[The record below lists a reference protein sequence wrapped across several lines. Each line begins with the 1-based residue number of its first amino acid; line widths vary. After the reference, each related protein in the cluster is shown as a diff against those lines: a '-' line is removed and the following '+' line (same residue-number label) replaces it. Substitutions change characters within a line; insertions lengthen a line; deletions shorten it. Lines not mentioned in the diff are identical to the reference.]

1 MTIKRKLI
9 LLLSALFLIIVA
21 SIGLSGYFVNRLA
34 ENSRQIVQD
43 NYRSL
48 LYVQEM
54 QQTLDAILA
63 HKDDTS
69 RMIMEMDVLWTTFE
83 KQNVN
88 ITETGEATLT
98 LVLKE
103 HLMKIQDNLSKVEG
117 TTPIHNATRDA
128 IYKARSVLNRIFQ
141 LNEKA
146 VEVQN
151 QKAVQA
157 ADDAILYSSLF
168 ALTAILVTLF
178 YIFRI
183 PGYLIRPIQE
193 ISEQMEAI
201 SAGNYNVSVNED
213 RRDEFRQMAIAFN
226 DMIGRLRTFERSNM
240 SKLMAERNR
249 LNAIV
254 DQFDIPILGISEENS
269 ILFVNDIMLEM
280 LQKRKKD
287 VIGHDVGSVARTN
300 DLLQMM
306 IRADGPGDERQLFR
320 VVLNG
325 KEQLFSKRTIVT
337 DTELPDSTKLSH
349 DRFIIM
355 DDVTDFIQKDVRKT
369 QFMATLSHEL
379 KTPVAAIEMSTD
391 LLASLK
397 VGQLNE
403 EQKGYV
409 DKINEQASRIR
420 RMVNE
425 ILDLSK
431 IESGTI
437 DFEMEPIGV
446 GILVT
451 EAIQTVQPFLKYGNI
466 HIEKQVAENLPSIK
480 VDSHKVL
487 WTLNNFLT
495 NAIRYTPKEGTI
507 GVSAFVRNGMV
518 HIEVSDNGPGIN
530 AKDQQRIFEKYV
542 RLNKSEK
549 GGTGLGLAISK
560 EFIKAMGGEIGVR
573 SKENE
578 GATFWIRLKPLH
590 P

>member
-1 MTIKRKLI
+1 M
-9 LLLSALFLIIVA
+9 LLSALFLIIVA

-43 NYRSL
+43 NYRTL

-54 QQTLDAILA
+54 QQSLDAILA
-63 HKDDTS
+63 DRDD
-69 RMIMEMDVLWTTFE
+69 RQRLLAEMDKLWTTFE
-83 KQNVN
+83 KQNAN
-88 ITETGEATLT
+88 ITETGEATMT
-98 LVLKE
+98 LGLKE
-103 HLMKIQDNLSKVEG
+103 HLMDIQDHIYQSKETG
-117 TTPIHNATRDA
+117 AINTSINDA
-128 IYKARSVLNRIFQ
+128 IFKAKSVLDSIFQ

-146 VEVQN
+146 VEVRN
-151 QKAVQA
+151 QKAAQA

-168 ALTAILVTLF
+168 ALTAIIVTLF

-183 PGYLIRPIQE
+183 PSYLIKPIQE
-193 ISEQMEAI
+193 ISKQMEAI
-201 SAGNYNVSVNED
+201 STGNYNVSVHEG
-213 RRDEFRQMAIAFN
+213 RKDEFKQMAIAFN
-226 DMIGRLRTFERSNM
+226 AMIGRLQNFERSNM

-249 LNAIV
+249 LNAV
-254 DQFDIPILGISEENS
+254 VEQFDIPILGISEKNN
-269 ILFVNDIMLEM
+269 ILFANDRMVQV
-280 LQKRKKD
+280 LQKRKD
-287 VIGHDVGSVARTN
+287 GIIGHDVEAVAKTN
-300 DLLQMM
+300 ELLQLLV
-306 IRADGPGDERQLFR
+306 RAERPSDDRQLLR

-325 KEQLFSKRTIVT
+325 KEHLFSKRTIVT
-337 DTELPDSTKLSH
+337 DTQLPDSTKLSH

-403 EQKGYV
+403 EQQAYV
-409 DKINEQASRIR
+409 DKINEQTSRIR

-431 IESGTI
+431 IEAGTI
-437 DFEMEPIGV
+437 DFDMETIGV
-446 GILVT
+446 GTLVE
-451 EAIQTVQPFLKYGNI
+451 EAIQTVQPFLNYGNI
-466 HIEKQVAENLPSIK
+466 HIEKRVEENMPPVK

-495 NAIRYTPKEGTI
+495 NAIRYTPKEGI
-507 GVSAFVRNGMV
+507 IRVSAFVRDGMV
-518 HIEVSDNGPGIN
+518 HIEVSDNGPGIK

-542 RLNKSEK
+542 RLNKNEK

-560 EFIKAMGGEIGVR
+560 EFIEAMGGDIGVR

-578 GATFWIRLKPLH
+578 GATFWIQLKTIKS
-590 P
+590 

>member
-9 LLLSALFLIIVA
+9 LLLSALFLIIVS

-43 NYRSL
+43 NYRTL

-54 QQTLDAILA
+54 QQSLDLILA
-63 HKDDTS
+63 LWDDHQRVTVE
-69 RMIMEMDVLWTTFE
+69 MERLWTTFE
-83 KQNVN
+83 KQDAN

-98 LVLKE
+98 LALEE
-103 HLMKIQDNLSKVEG
+103 HIREIQDQISQNKQTG
-117 TTPIHNATRDA
+117 TINDLATIA
-128 IYKARSVLNRIFQ
+128 IFKAKSVLNSIFQ

-146 VEVQN
+146 VEVRN
-151 QKAVQA
+151 QKAAQA

-193 ISEQMEAI
+193 ISEQMESI
-201 SAGNYNVSVNED
+201 STGNYNVSVNED
-213 RRDEFRQMAIAFN
+213 RKDEFRQMAIAFN
-226 DMIGRLRTFERSNM
+226 AMIGRLQTFERSNM
-240 SKLMAERNR
+240 SKLLAERNR
-249 LNAIV
+249 LNAV
-254 DQFDIPILGISEENS
+254 VEQFDIPILGISEKNN
-269 ILFVNDIMLEM
+269 ILFANDRM
-280 LQKRKKD
+280 LQVLERRKEN
-287 VIGHDVGSVARTN
+287 VIGHDVGSLAKAN
-300 DLLQMM
+300 DLLRLLV
-306 IRADGPGDERQLFR
+306 RAESPDDDRQLFR

-325 KEQLFSKRTIVT
+325 NERLFSKRTIVI
-337 DTELPDSTKLSH
+337 DTELPDSTQLSH

-391 LLASLK
+391 LLSSLK
-397 VGQLNE
+397 VGHLNE

-409 DKINEQASRIR
+409 DKINEQTSRIR

-431 IESGTI
+431 IEAGTI
-437 DFEMEPIGV
+437 DFDMEPIGV
-446 GILVT
+446 GTLVE
-451 EAIQTVQPFLKYGNI
+451 EAIQTVQPFLAYENI
-466 HIEKQVAENLPSIK
+466 RIEKQVEENIPPIK

-495 NAIRYTPKEGTI
+495 NAIRYTPKQGAIT
-507 GVSAFVRNGMV
+507 VSAFSRNGMV
-518 HIEVSDNGPGIN
+518 HIEVSDKGPGIK

-542 RLNKSEK
+542 RLNKNEK

-560 EFIKAMGGEIGVR
+560 EFIEAMGGEIGVR
-573 SKENE
+573 SHENE
-578 GATFWIRLKPLH
+578 GATFWIRLKPQ
-590 P
+590 

>member
-9 LLLSALFLIIVA
+9 LLLSALFLIIVT

-43 NYRSL
+43 NYRTL
-48 LYVQEM
+48 LYVQGM
-54 QQTLDAILA
+54 QQSLDLILDRW
-63 HKDDTS
+63 DDRQRVTV
-69 RMIMEMDVLWTTFE
+69 EMDTLWTTFE
-83 KQNVN
+83 KQDAN
-88 ITETGEATLT
+88 ITESGEATLT
-98 LVLKE
+98 LGLKD
-103 HLMKIQDNLSKVEG
+103 HLVKIQDRISQNKG
-117 TTPIHNATRDA
+117 TGTINEPPKDA
-128 IYKARSVLNRIFQ
+128 IFRAKSVLNSIFE

-146 VEVQN
+146 VEVRNQN
-151 QKAVQA
+151 AVQA

-183 PGYLIRPIQE
+183 PGYLTRPIQE
-193 ISEQMEAI
+193 ISEQMESI
-201 SAGNYNVSVNED
+201 SAGNYNVSVNAD

-226 DMIGRLRTFERSNM
+226 AMIGRLRTFERSNM

-254 DQFDIPILGISEENS
+254 EQFDIPILGISEENS
-269 ILFVNDIMLEM
+269 ILFANDIMLQM

-287 VIGHDVGSVARTN
+287 VIGHEVGSVAKTN
-300 DLLQMM
+300 DLLRLLV
-306 IRADGPGDERQLFR
+306 RAESPDDDRQLFR

-325 KEQLFSKRTIVT
+325 KEQLFSKRTIIT

-391 LLASLK
+391 LLSSLK
-397 VGQLNE
+397 VGHLNE

-409 DKINEQASRIR
+409 DKINEQTSRIR

-431 IESGTI
+431 IEAGTI
-437 DFEMEPIGV
+437 DFDMEPIGV
-446 GILVT
+446 GTLVE
-451 EAIQTVQPFLKYGNI
+451 EAIQTVQPFLAYENI
-466 HIEKQVAENLPSIK
+466 RIEKQVEENIPPIK

-518 HIEVSDNGPGIN
+518 HIEVWDNGPGIN

-542 RLNKSEK
+542 RLNKNEK

-560 EFIKAMGGEIGVR
+560 EFIEAMGGEIGVR

-578 GATFWIRLKPLH
+578 GATFWIRLKPQ
-590 P
+590 